1 MQHLDVYIR
10 RKNNEVLLTVHAR
23 GGMLSAARTSRM
35 LRQLRTKSRT
45 VSRGAGPPP
54 RRPRRR
60 GRARP
65 VGRRD
70 TGERRRYPPGVIEP
84 IRCDPRA
91 VGSRVPAALRVS
103 K

>member
-1 MQHLDVYIR
+1 MQHLDVNIR
-10 RKNNEVLLTVHAR
+10 RKNNEVLLTVVLPWSVHAR

-70 TGERRRYPPGVIEP
+70 TGEWRRYPRGSSSRSARGRI
-84 IRCDPRA
+84 PR
-91 VGSRVPAALRVS
+91 RYE
-103 K
+103 

>member
-45 VSRGAGPPP
+45 VSRGAGPPS

-70 TGERRRYPPGVIEP
+70 TPHGRAETVPAGVIEP
-84 IRCDPRA
+84 IRARSDPA
-91 VGSRVPAALRVS
+91 GL
-103 K
+103 